1 MSLKN
6 DPHYQDDKFHWK
18 IIIIMKMTLIE
29 KSSLLSGL
37 CLLLSVLASP
47 HRQRVNCNSSFQIF
61 WWISFFQ
68 FNIFGHSF
76 FSTFYFVCAGCIW
89 MIWPLVLG
97 SGWWGW
103 QESEKDF
110 EEAAGKPEMTMME
123 NLTFIEPLNKDYC
136 IELNCKYFELNHKT
150 LWPFLFPNLL
160 SLFFSIGNYM
170 DNTLAAL
177 GGNLE
182 TISG

>member
-1 MSLKN
+1 MMKNAIEKTSLLTRWKMSLKN

-18 IIIIMKMTLIE
+18 VIINIKMTFIE

-47 HRQRVNCNSSFQIF
+47 HRQRVNCNSNFQRF

-103 QESEKDF
+103 QVSEKDF
-110 EEAAGKPEMTMME
+110 EEAAGKPEMTMK
-123 NLTFIEPLNKDYC
+123 NLKPYRSFD
-136 IELNCKYFELNHKT
+136 
-150 LWPFLFPNLL
+150 
-160 SLFFSIGNYM
+160 
-170 DNTLAAL
+170 
-177 GGNLE
+177 
-182 TISG
+182 